1 MGHCFSA
8 PSESSFVRNQD
19 INNPEET
26 ASHADDMDE
35 RSDKTDFNSFL
46 EVNNAAVM
54 VVKEKF
60 ERFDALRKESSE
72 LKALNERIMKEN
84 ENLRQRYG
92 KMVNLA

>member
-1 MGHCFSA
+1 MGHCSST
-8 PSESSFVRNQD
+8 PSERSFVRNQD
-19 INNPEET
+19 INPRYPEET

-60 ERFDALRKESSE
+60 ERFDALRKEFCE

-84 ENLRQRYG
+84 ESLRQRYG
-92 KMVNLA
+92 KDGC